1 MHMQIQVE
9 KFRNC
14 IKQMND
20 IILEY
25 YAKTVGGDGMPPIDM
40 AWETFT
46 ELEANDRMI
55 LITARDETNHKLIA
69 FVTYYLLFNQ
79 NHKTIPMAAC
89 GTLATRLDYRG
100 QGIASKLLHTAE
112 ALLRMYDVKQIVHG
126 HRSVYDVEPIF
137 TKHGY
142 KVTEVM
148 YMKEL

>member
-1 MHMQIQVE
+1 MQIQVE

-14 IKQMND
+14 MKQMNE
-20 IILEY
+20 IIEEY
-25 YAKTVGGDGMPPIDM
+25 FAKTVGGDGMPPLDM
-40 AWETFT
+40 AWEVFT
-46 ELEANDRMI
+46 ELEASDKMI
-55 LITARDETNHKLIA
+55 LITARNESDNKLLA

-100 QGIASKLLHTAE
+100 QGIAGKLLHTAE
-112 ALLRMYDVKQIVHG
+112 AVLRMYDVKQIVHG
-126 HRSVYDVEPIF
+126 HRSVYDVEPVF

-142 KVTEVM
+142 KAIEVM